1 MRRSSEEGQWCG
13 EGSGRDVSGV
23 NLMGH
28 EDGIKGCEGLGYE
41 VGRKSM
47 VFAFL
52 FPIQKLTWLKLV
64 HVSGNAL
71 H

>member
-1 MRRSSEEGQWCG
+1 
-13 EGSGRDVSGV
+13 
-23 NLMGH
+23 MGH